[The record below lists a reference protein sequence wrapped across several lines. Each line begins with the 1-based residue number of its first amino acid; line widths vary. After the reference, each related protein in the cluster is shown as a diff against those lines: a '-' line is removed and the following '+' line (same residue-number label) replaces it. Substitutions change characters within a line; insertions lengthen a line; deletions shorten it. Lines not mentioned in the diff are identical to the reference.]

1 MKYCKCYVHVLN
13 LDFNI
18 INLNIHTP
26 VYKVHLSSS
35 QMHVHLSW
43 CTELIR
49 FIRTKEHEHWILSS
63 NFVWQNLT
71 SESPHVLEEVKQ
83 KLEKES
89 LDIDHMESQVK
100 TGSRLVKEKEKKL
113 RQMSTRLHPDNN
125 VSSLSLSSYLSLGSR
140 FFISILWYSQNRYDA
155 DYGF

>member
-1 MKYCKCYVHVLN
+1 MKYCNCYVHVLN

-18 INLNIHTP
+18 INLNIHIYSTSIIKP
-26 VYKVHLSSS
+26 NA
-35 QMHVHLSW
+35 W

-113 RQMSTRLHPDNN
+113 RQMSTRLQPDNN

-140 FFISILWYSQNRYDA
+140 FYVSILWYSQNRYDA

>member
-1 MKYCKCYVHVLN
+1 MY
-13 LDFNI
+13 
-18 INLNIHTP
+18 
-26 VYKVHLSSS
+26 
-35 QMHVHLSW
+35 MHVYWVLTLISSILINIVSIKPMHVYLSW
-43 CTELIR
+43 CTELVR
-49 FIRTKEHEHWILSS
+49 FTRTKQHKHWILSS
-63 NFVWQNLT
+63 NFDWQNLT

-125 VSSLSLSSYLSLGSR
+125 VSL
-140 FFISILWYSQNRYDA
+140 
-155 DYGF
+155 

>member
-1 MKYCKCYVHVLN
+1 MWLILKLYAAKIIETLYVHARVLSLN
-13 LDFNI
+13 FNI
-18 INLNIHTP
+18 INLNIVSIKP
-26 VYKVHLSSS
+26 
-35 QMHVHLSW
+35 MHVYLSW
-43 CTELIR
+43 CTELVR
-49 FIRTKEHEHWILSS
+49 FTRTKQHKHWIPSS
-63 NFVWQNLT
+63 NFDWQNLT

-125 VSSLSLSSYLSLGSR
+125 VSL
-140 FFISILWYSQNRYDA
+140 
-155 DYGF
+155 